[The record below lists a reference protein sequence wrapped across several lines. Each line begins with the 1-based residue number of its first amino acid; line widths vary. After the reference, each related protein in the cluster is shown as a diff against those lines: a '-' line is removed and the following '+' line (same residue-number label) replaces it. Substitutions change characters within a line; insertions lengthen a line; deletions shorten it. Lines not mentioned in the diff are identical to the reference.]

1 MNEEPRILLLTL
13 SFGSGHVRASQTIA
27 EELKHLRPDAR
38 VSIIDAL
45 ECCRWWFHAF
55 YVTPYWVMVRHFPR
69 AWRRLFETRVKN
81 RHSRT
86 APEWVFRFGCS
97 QVFDTIG
104 RINPDVIV
112 AVEVAACEMAAIAKR
127 EGLTGARL
135 VSVITDHEAE
145 PVWVKEEVD
154 SYAVADE
161 TVRQQLILWGAPQ
174 HKVEVTGIAV
184 DASFAKS
191 SLGLSQ
197 ESEKHNQPIV
207 LLMGGGMGPTR
218 MDQVVELLCKSGV
231 PMELVAV
238 AGHDRHVQKKLG
250 RVRAEPPVSLR
261 VLGWADDVAGLM
273 QAATLLV
280 TKPGGLTISEAAFC
294 GLPVILFDALPGPE
308 QRNAA
313 HLASEGAASITSG
326 VEETVDA
333 TISLLRDEQTRCA
346 MSQKVRQLSSPDAA
360 ANIARIVLGN
370 GYLQTQVAR
379 AKTA

>member
-1 MNEEPRILLLTL
+1 MNEEPCILLLTL
-13 SFGSGHVRASQTIA
+13 SFGSGHVRASQAIA
-27 EELKHLRPDAR
+27 KELKHLRPDAR
-38 VSIIDAL
+38 ISVIDAL

-55 YVTPYWVMVRHFPR
+55 YVMPYWVMVRHFPQ
-69 AWRRLFETRVKN
+69 AWRRLFETRVEN

-97 QVFDTIG
+97 QVFDSIG

-127 EGLTGARL
+127 EGVTGARL

-154 SYAVADE
+154 AYAVADE
-161 TVRQQLILWGAPQ
+161 TVREQLILWGTPPP
-174 HKVEVTGIAV
+174 KVEVTGIAV
-184 DASFAKS
+184 DASFARS
-191 SLGLSQ
+191 SLRLSPD
-197 ESEKHNQPIV
+197 SKKASPPMV

-218 MDQVVELLCKSGV
+218 MDQVVEMLCKSGV

-250 RVRAEPPVSLR
+250 RVRAEHPVSLQ

-280 TKPGGLTISEAAFC
+280 SKPGGLTISEAAFC
-294 GLPVILFDALPGPE
+294 GLPMILFDALPGPE
-308 QRNAA
+308 QQNAA
-313 HLASEGAASITSG
+313 RLASEGAALITSG
-326 VEETVDA
+326 VEETVQA
-333 TISLLRDEQTRCA
+333 TISLIRDAETRYA
-346 MSQKVRQLSSPDAA
+346 MSLKARQLSSPDAA
-360 ANIARIVLGN
+360 LNIARIVLGN
-370 GYLQTQVAR
+370 GHLQTQVAR